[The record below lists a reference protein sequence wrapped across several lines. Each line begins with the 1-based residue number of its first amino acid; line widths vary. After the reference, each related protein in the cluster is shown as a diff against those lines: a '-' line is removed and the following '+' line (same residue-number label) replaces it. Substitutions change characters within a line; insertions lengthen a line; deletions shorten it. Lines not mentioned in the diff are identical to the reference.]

1 MLGLDVA
8 RIDLCP
14 HSIRSWHP
22 LWYLGHLP
30 THGVPFMAL
39 WESTEFELGNQPSS
53 PVPSPQPAPCP
64 PKERAPGRK
73 VWLTPNLWLPVSR
86 SLGNWPIKTFSGGLG
101 GKSRGRAL
109 AEHCVRPWVLV
120 PPLERRKEG
129 GSHPEL
135 RSHLFCTVKVS
146 KLLLVLWVKQGLMCA
161 RQVLCRYDR
170 APAQKQWL
178 LVPRF

>member
-1 MLGLDVA
+1 MVFGTSANPWSALHGTMGKHWVWTGKPTFLSSSLSPA
-8 RIDLCP
+8 R
-14 HSIRSWHP
+14 P
-22 LWYLGHLP
+22 L
-30 THGVPFMAL
+30 
-39 WESTEFELGNQPSS
+39 
-53 PVPSPQPAPCP
+53 P
-64 PKERAPGRK
+64 PKRK
-73 VWLTPNLWLPVSR
+73 SPRKEGVVNPNLWLPVSR
-86 SLGNWPIKTFSGGLG
+86 SLGNWPIKAFLGGLG